1 MPTPYEEMSQS
12 SIASTGKPDSNL
24 SNDSNKLGGI
34 EAEDYATKEYVK
46 KYHDTKEVNLK
57 KYIDDQD
64 NSKLNEAKEYANSM
78 VRNQDFSGSVSY
90 THLTLPTK
98 RIV

>member
-34 EAEDYATKEYVK
+34 EAEDYATKEYVNELVGNIE
-46 KYHDTKEVNLK
+46 TLLSEV
-57 KYIDDQD
+57 
-64 NSKLNEAKEYANSM
+64 
-78 VRNQDFSGSVSY
+78 
-90 THLTLPTK
+90 
-98 RIV
+98 